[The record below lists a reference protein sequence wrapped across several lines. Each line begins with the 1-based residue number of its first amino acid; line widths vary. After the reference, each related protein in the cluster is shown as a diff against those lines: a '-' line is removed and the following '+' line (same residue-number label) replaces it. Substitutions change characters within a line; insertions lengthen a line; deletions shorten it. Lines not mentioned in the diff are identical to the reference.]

1 MQLQGL
7 GWSSDIG
14 WLRQALIIVHILSLF
29 LTSSANAHGSTCKVP
44 IKFRTGVVRT
54 PLCCCGSCALAK
66 EGEEEFN
73 IQRGEQRQLHTN
85 REDHHVPHIPVLALC
100 LSPSRPGRTT
110 RPLTTRFPLF
120 FSHSLS
126 DSFGI
131 PKSDYCRCIVEPDP
145 HCVHRRSCGQSV
157 DDDCRL

>member
-1 MQLQGL
+1 MVHRYSRHNWQINGL
-7 GWSSDIG
+7 ASETCELWAVGEINRVFEQVVG

-73 IQRGEQRQLHTN
+73 IHQGGNKDNSTRIVKIITFRT
-85 REDHHVPHIPVLALC
+85 
-100 LSPSRPGRTT
+100 SPY
-110 RPLTTRFPLF
+110 
-120 FSHSLS
+120 SLS
-126 DSFGI
+126 VSLHLDLA
-131 PKSDYCRCIVEPDP
+131 EQPD
-145 HCVHRRSCGQSV
+145 H
-157 DDDCRL
+157 

>member
-1 MQLQGL
+1 MVHRYSRHNWQINGL
-7 GWSSDIG
+7 ASETCELWAVGEINRVFEQVVG

-73 IQRGEQRQLHTN
+73 IHPGGNKDNSTRIVKIITFRT
-85 REDHHVPHIPVLALC
+85 
-100 LSPSRPGRTT
+100 SPY
-110 RPLTTRFPLF
+110 
-120 FSHSLS
+120 SLS
-126 DSFGI
+126 VSLHLDLA
-131 PKSDYCRCIVEPDP
+131 EQPD
-145 HCVHRRSCGQSV
+145 H
-157 DDDCRL
+157 